1 MTFDMKAALPLAIL
15 FTVIPMALAVA
26 TTRASGVFQLRP
38 AGAPP
43 LTRYERL
50 RRFALLNWIWLP
62 LAVGVPI
69 VVYNYVTGQNPWIL
83 IIVLSISGLCLSMV
97 GPTRIAWMTGALLAA
112 CLIYSSIML
121 I

>member
-1 MTFDMKAALPLAIL
+1 MKAALPLAIL

-38 AGAPP
+38 VGAPP

-69 VVYNYVTGQNPWIL
+69 VVYNYVTGRDPWML

-97 GPTRIAWMTGALLAA
+97 GPTRVAWITGGLLAA
-112 CLIYSSIML
+112 CLIYSSIMH

>member
-1 MTFDMKAALPLAIL
+1 MKAALPLAIL

-69 VVYNYVTGQNPWIL
+69 V
-83 IIVLSISGLCLSMV
+83 LSISGLCLSMV
-97 GPTRIAWMTGALLAA
+97 GPTRFAWMTGGKLAA
-112 CLIYSSIML
+112 CLIYSSIMH

>member
-1 MTFDMKAALPLAIL
+1 MKAALPLAIL

-38 AGAPP
+38 AGATPI
-43 LTRYERL
+43 TRNERL
-50 RRFALLNWIWLP
+50 RRFALRNWIWLP
-62 LAVGVPI
+62 LALGVPI
-69 VVYNYVTGQNPWIL
+69 VVYNYVTGQNPWML

-97 GPTRIAWMTGALLAA
+97 GPTRIAGMTGALLAA
-112 CLIYSSIML
+112 CLIYSSIMH